1 MPLDCKNITTIKR
14 HLQADSSLLMGD
26 QITGGSATKTGG
38 TWAGSD
44 GTGSGTSLSDA
55 ELAQNQVAAQVFGID
70 LNMEQMFPIGTVL
83 GPGDFVVEDGFTA
96 NAEGVDVIHQG
107 MGAEA
112 RVYAPGTELK
122 VGDLI
127 INGKITDGTGQE
139 KYAPYTVSDTNSS
152 VSSDGAVVS
161 PSGED
166 DDDAYCSLQ
175 ELAGTSPPG
184 QTRLEDMLDELDLE
198 LDIPGLDMSWWVDI
212 QKRINELMQLTG
224 KFIAKTQNLVA
235 LVDMDPDKACELL
248 PDVSKLIEI
257 MQRVVA
263 AIARINAVMAKISK
277 IIKKMKKA
285 LKLLMWLFAPLKAVQ
300 VLLLAL
306 QMIMGIP
313 ALIEMAVKSMTDAS
327 KILPQ
332 LIALLQKIIS
342 QCAMNR
348 GAAAGLNKE
357 ECEALGGVY
366 VDRRLGDLGDASN
379 AGGDGSGSGGDGSGS
394 GGGLP
399 NLDANLAPDLGFP
412 DMGNDYF
419 PPAMALNAGDEL
431 SSGQAIG
438 PGGSTL
444 TAPAVIPYDANE
456 GDWSVGGEGG
466 MGNSDNADLNEDQI
480 DAMLDSQIL
489 DLSECL
495 TELDDFTKTANY
507 S

>member
-1 MPLDCKNITTIKR
+1 
-14 HLQADSSLLMGD
+14 
-26 QITGGSATKTGG
+26 
-38 TWAGSD
+38 
-44 GTGSGTSLSDA
+44 
-55 ELAQNQVAAQVFGID
+55 
-70 LNMEQMFPIGTVL
+70 
-83 GPGDFVVEDGFTA
+83 
-96 NAEGVDVIHQG
+96 
-107 MGAEA
+107 
-112 RVYAPGTELK
+112 
-122 VGDLI
+122 
-127 INGKITDGTGQE
+127 
-139 KYAPYTVSDTNSS
+139 
-152 VSSDGAVVS
+152 
-161 PSGED
+161 
-166 DDDAYCSLQ
+166 
-175 ELAGTSPPG
+175 
-184 QTRLEDMLDELDLE
+184 
-198 LDIPGLDMSWWVDI
+198 
-212 QKRINELMQLTG
+212 MQLTG

-257 MQRVVA
+257 MQKVVA
-263 AIARINAVMAKISK
+263 AIARINAIMAKISK

-348 GAAAGLNKE
+348 GAAAGLSQE

-366 VDRRLGDLGDASN
+366 VDRPVGDLGDASS
-379 AGGDGSGSGGDGSGS
+379 AGDGSGS

-399 NLDANLAPDLGFP
+399 NLDANLDPDLGFG

-419 PPAMALNAGDEL
+419 PPGMNLNAGDEL